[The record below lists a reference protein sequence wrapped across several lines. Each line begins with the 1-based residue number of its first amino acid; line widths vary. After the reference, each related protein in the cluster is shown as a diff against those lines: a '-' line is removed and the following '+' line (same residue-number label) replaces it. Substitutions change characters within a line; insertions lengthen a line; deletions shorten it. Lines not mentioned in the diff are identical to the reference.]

1 MGAIYRRELKSYF
14 TSPIG
19 FSILI
24 IFYFFSGI
32 FFGATFG
39 SGNPDL
45 SGIFSTMF
53 YIIMVLIPI
62 LTMRSFS
69 EDKRQKTDQLL
80 LTAPIKLPAIVM
92 GKFLASLSVF
102 GMAMGIMVVY
112 QVIVS
117 FYITPD
123 WLVFFGNLLGMLLFG
138 AALISVGLFV
148 STLTESQMV
157 AAISCFAIELVIVLM
172 DVVASML
179 PSTSVFYRILN
190 WLSIYDRYTSFT
202 KGTLDYANVIFFL
215 SIAFVFIMLTTMVND
230 RRRYA

>member
-1 MGAIYRRELKSYF
+1 
-14 TSPIG
+14 
-19 FSILI
+19 
-24 IFYFFSGI
+24 
-32 FFGATFG
+32 
-39 SGNPDL
+39 
-45 SGIFSTMF
+45 MF

-62 LTMRSFS
+62 LTMRLFS

-92 GKFLASLSVF
+92 GKFLAAMSVF
-102 GMAMGIMVVY
+102 AMAMGMMVVY
-112 QVIVS
+112 QLLVS

-138 AALISVGLFV
+138 AALISIGLFV
-148 STLTESQMV
+148 SALTESQVV

-179 PSTSVFYRILN
+179 PSTSFFYQLLN

-202 KGTLDYANVIFFL
+202 KGTLDYANVVFFL
-215 SIAFVFIMLTTMVND
+215 SIAFVFVFLTTMVND